1 MTVWGNVWNISFDPD
16 TEDRSCSISKQDINK
31 LQILQN
37 KTLRLL
43 TGLDYSTPVSVLFTK
58 TNQLSTHQLIAY
70 HTACQMFN
78 IFLNKLPS
86 YHYDRLFTRDN
97 VRESRVEVNMIN
109 FNLGLAKGSFFY
121 QGPRI
126 WGRLPS
132 HVRNS
137 ANLVSFKTGCR
148 KWIRD
153 NIAIRP

>member
-1 MTVWGNVWNISFDPD
+1 MTVWGKVWNVSFDPD

-43 TGLDYSTPVSVLFTK
+43 TGLDYSTPVSVLLTK

-78 IFLNKLPS
+78 ISLNKLPS
-86 YHYDRLFTRDN
+86 YHYNRLFTRDN
-97 VRESRVEVNMIN
+97 ARESRVEVNMIN

-148 KWIRD
+148 KWIF
-153 NIAIRP
+153 PYK